1 MHPFLKIFRS
11 RFFLAA
17 LCVVLKFVQ
26 LIVVFVLAIRYVLP
40 LTILSV
46 LLHIVVLLY
55 LINKDDVPEG
65 KVPWLILILAV
76 PIVGAFVF
84 LLLTSQVQDREKLK
98 RFSESKKKLQPY
110 LKQKESFPIIK
121 VQDSD
126 AWLQA
131 NYIFRA
137 ANMPCTRY
145 SDVHYYALGEQFH
158 AALLD
163 CLRMAEHF
171 IFMEYFIIQQGE
183 MWNPIHEILKAKA
196 AQGVKIYLMY
206 DDVGCMF
213 TLPENYSQILSGEGI
228 HCALANRF
236 TPVLSHI
243 HNNRDHRK
251 ITVIDGKIGFTGG
264 INLADEYINTYEK
277 YGHWKDTAIKVEG
290 EAVKNL
296 MALFLSNWNMQSD
309 LCLDIDAFMNLASPD
324 NKGKGVAIAYGD
336 GPSPWY
342 QESIGKNVY
351 LNMIHAA
358 RKYVY
363 ITTPY
368 LICDS
373 ELMNALG
380 LAAKKGVDI
389 RLITPHIPDKKSV
402 YWMTRSSYRQLIAAG
417 VKIYEYTP
425 GFIHGKN
432 FICDDKFAVCGTINL
447 DYRSLVHH
455 FECGLWMYDTD
466 CIKDM
471 KADFLQTQE
480 QSEQISLEQ
489 ADLKGWKRLAAELMK
504 VFAPLF

>member
-1 MHPFLKIFRS
+1 MHPFLKIVRS

-17 LCVVLKFVQ
+17 LCVVLEFVQ
-26 LIVVFVLAIRYVLP
+26 IIVVFVLAVRYVLP

-46 LLHIVVLLY
+46 LLHIVALLY
-55 LINKDDVPEG
+55 LINKNDVPEG

-76 PIVGAFVF
+76 PVVGAFIF

-98 RFSESKKKLQPY
+98 RFSESKKRLQPY

-121 VQDSD
+121 AQDVD

-131 NYIFRA
+131 NYIFRV

-183 MWNPIHEILKAKA
+183 MWNPIHEVLKAKA

-277 YGHWKDTAIKVEG
+277 YGHWKDT
-290 EAVKNL
+290 
-296 MALFLSNWNMQSD
+296 
-309 LCLDIDAFMNLASPD
+309 P
-324 NKGKGVAIAYGD
+324 
-336 GPSPWY
+336 
-342 QESIGKNVY
+342 
-351 LNMIHAA
+351 
-358 RKYVY
+358 
-363 ITTPY
+363 
-368 LICDS
+368 
-373 ELMNALG
+373 
-380 LAAKKGVDI
+380 
-389 RLITPHIPDKKSV
+389 
-402 YWMTRSSYRQLIAAG
+402 
-417 VKIYEYTP
+417 
-425 GFIHGKN
+425 
-432 FICDDKFAVCGTINL
+432 
-447 DYRSLVHH
+447 
-455 FECGLWMYDTD
+455 
-466 CIKDM
+466 
-471 KADFLQTQE
+471 
-480 QSEQISLEQ
+480 
-489 ADLKGWKRLAAELMK
+489 
-504 VFAPLF
+504 

>member
-1 MHPFLKIFRS
+1 MRPFLKIVRS

-17 LCVVLKFVQ
+17 FCVVLEFVQ

-40 LTILSV
+40 LTILSM

-84 LLLTSQVQDREKLK
+84 LLLTSQVQDRKKVK
-98 RFSESKKKLQPY
+98 RFSESNRKLQPY
-110 LKQKESFPIIK
+110 LKQKQSKI
-121 VQDSD
+121 QDLD

-131 NYIFRA
+131 NYICQA
-137 ANMPCTRY
+137 ANMPCTKY
-145 SDVHYYALGEQFH
+145 SDVYYYTLGEQFH

-163 CLRMAEHF
+163 CLQIAERF
-171 IFMEYFIIQQGE
+171 IFMEYFIIQQGK
-183 MWNPIHEILKAKA
+183 MWNSIHEVLKIKA
-196 AQGVKIYLMY
+196 AQGVEIYLMY
-206 DDVGCMF
+206 DDVGCML
-213 TLPENYSQILSGEGI
+213 TLPENYSQILGEEGI
-228 HCALANRF
+228 HCVVANRF

-264 INLADEYINTYEK
+264 INLADEYINAYEK
-277 YGHWKDTAIKVEG
+277 HGHWKDTAIQIEG

-296 MALFLSNWNMQSD
+296 MALFLSNWNMQSEK
-309 LCLDIDAFMNLASPD
+309 CLDIDVFMNLASSD
-324 NKGKGVAIAYGD
+324 SRGKGIAVAYGD

-351 LNMIHAA
+351 LNMIHSA

-402 YWMTRSSYRQLIAAG
+402 YWMTRSSYRQLITKG

-425 GFIHGKN
+425 GFIHAKN

-455 FECGLWMYDTD
+455 FECGMWMYDVE
-466 CIKDM
+466 CMKDM
-471 KADFLQTQE
+471 KADFLQTQT
-480 QSEQISLEQ
+480 QSQQISLEQ
-489 ADLKGWKRLAAELMK
+489 ADLKGWRQLVAELMK
-504 VFAPLF
+504 VFAPLL